1 MKRNLWP
8 GKLLPRFSVVNWH
21 RDQEGLTLV
30 MYKKT
35 TTILLTL
42 MLVMVLANMAIAA
55 GGGGHAD
62 SGVLLKDFLYRILNF
77 SIVVAILVY
86 FLRKPIKKGLA
97 GRSEEIEKALAEAK
111 QVKEEAEA
119 KFAEY
124 DRKLDQATE
133 EIAEISDA
141 IRREGE
147 LEKQKIIENA
157 RQMAVKIEQN
167 AEKAAEMEI
176 AKARRELQQ
185 EASRLAVEMA
195 TKMLEQNFTKE
206 DDTRLIDEYM
216 QKVGEL
222 H

>member
-1 MKRNLWP
+1 
-8 GKLLPRFSVVNWH
+8 
-21 RDQEGLTLV
+21 

-35 TTILLTL
+35 TTVLLTSLLVLL
-42 MLVMVLANMAIAA
+42 MAGAA
-55 GGGGHAD
+55 FAAGGGHAD
-62 SGVLLKDFLYRILNF
+62 SGVLLKDFLYRVLNF
-77 SIVVAILVY
+77 GLVVAILVY
-86 FLRKPIKKGLA
+86 FLRKPLKKGLA

-111 QVKEEAEA
+111 LAKEEAEA

-157 RQMAVKIEQN
+157 KQMAIKVEQD
-167 AEKAAEMEI
+167 AEKAAEMEV

-185 EASRLAVEMA
+185 EAAKLAVNLAEEL
-195 TKMLEQNFTKE
+195 LEKNFTKD

>member
-1 MKRNLWP
+1 
-8 GKLLPRFSVVNWH
+8 
-21 RDQEGLTLV
+21 

-35 TTILLTL
+35 RTVLLTSL
-42 MLVMVLANMAIAA
+42 LVMLLTGAA
-55 GGGGHAD
+55 FAAGGGHAD
-62 SGVLLKDFLYRILNF
+62 SGVLLKDFLWRVLNF
-77 SIVVAILVY
+77 SCVVAILVY
-86 FLRKPIKKGLA
+86 FLRKPLKKGLT
-97 GRSEEIEKALAEAK
+97 GRTEEIEKALAEAK
-111 QVKEEAEA
+111 KAKEEAEA

-133 EIAEISDA
+133 EIAEISAA

-157 RQMAVKIEQN
+157 KQLAGKIEQD
-167 AEKAAEMEI
+167 AEKAAELEV

-185 EASRLAVEMA
+185 EATALAVSLAES
-195 TKMLEQNFTKE
+195 MLKKNFTK
-206 DDTRLIDEYM
+206 DDDARLIDEYM

>member
-1 MKRNLWP
+1 M
-8 GKLLPRFSVVNWH
+8 H
-21 RDQEGLTLV
+21 
-30 MYKKT
+30 KKT
-35 TTILLTL
+35 ATILLTF
-42 MLVMVLANMAIAA
+42 MLVLVLANMAIAS

-86 FLRKPIKKGLA
+86 FLRKPLKKGLA

-147 LEKQKIIENA
+147 LEKQK
-157 RQMAVKIEQN
+157 K
-167 AEKAAEMEI
+167 
-176 AKARRELQQ
+176 
-185 EASRLAVEMA
+185 
-195 TKMLEQNFTKE
+195 
-206 DDTRLIDEYM
+206 
-216 QKVGEL
+216 
-222 H
+222 

>member
-1 MKRNLWP
+1 MKQNLWLV
-8 GKLLPRFSVVNWH
+8 KLLPRFSVANWH

-42 MLVMVLANMAIAA
+42 MLVLLMAGLSFAA
-55 GGGGHAD
+55 SDGHAD
-62 SGVLLKDFLYRILNF
+62 SGVLLKDFLYRVLNF
-77 SIVVAILVY
+77 SLVVALLVY
-86 FLRKPIKKGLA
+86 FLRKPLKKGLA
-97 GRSEEIEKALAEAK
+97 SRSEEIEKALAEAK
-111 QVKEEAEA
+111 QAKEEAEA

-157 RQMAVKIEQN
+157 KEMAVKIEQN
-167 AEKAAEMEI
+167 AEKAAEMEV

-185 EASRLAVEMA
+185 EASKLAVEMA
-195 TKMLEQNFTKE
+195 KNLLEQNFTKD

>member
-1 MKRNLWP
+1 
-8 GKLLPRFSVVNWH
+8 
-21 RDQEGLTLV
+21 

-35 TTILLTL
+35 RTVLLTSL
-42 MLVMVLANMAIAA
+42 LLVSMTGVALAA
-55 GGGGHAD
+55 GGGHAD
-62 SGVLLKDFLYRILNF
+62 SGVLLKDFLWRILNF
-77 SIVVAILVY
+77 GCVVAILVY
-86 FLRKPIKKGLA
+86 FLRKPLKKGLA
-97 GRSEEIEKALAEAK
+97 GRTEEIEKALAEAK
-111 QVKEEAEA
+111 KAKEEAEA

-147 LEKQKIIENA
+147 LEKQRIIANA
-157 RQMAVKIEQN
+157 KEMAVKIEQD
-167 AEKAAEMEI
+167 AEKAAELEV

-185 EASRLAVEMA
+185 EATALAVELA
-195 TKMLEQNFTKE
+195 EGLLKKNFTK
-206 DDTRLIDEYM
+206 DDDARLIDEYM